1 MSGFSDHESIS
12 MLFIF
17 SALYFLAR
25 AEKLKSNKKYIYT
38 SLGAIFTFLM
48 AITWGAYP
56 FLFIIIGT
64 YYLLSLFFT
73 KFDFKNYLIFLL
85 TLMVPF
91 ILIKGINFDD
101 FWIFIF
107 DISFNYSFNK

>member
-12 MLFIF
+12 MFFIF

-25 AEKLKSNKKYIYT
+25 AEKLNQIKYIYT

-85 TLMVPF
+85 TLLVPF
-91 ILIKGINFDD
+91 ILIKGI
-101 FWIFIF
+101 I
-107 DISFNYSFNK
+107 